1 MDKETEVDAEK
12 LVYLLVLGFV
22 MDEVQTM
29 FPKIDLSPGTRART
43 LCERIATRLVL
54 EADMLPVIA

>member
-1 MDKETEVDAEK
+1 MDETEVDAEK

-22 MDEVQTM
+22 MDEVQAM
-29 FPKIDLSPGTRART
+29 FPKANLEPGTRARQ

-54 EADMLPVIA
+54 EADMMPVIA